1 MNETLFGKYI
11 LKINRQNKFIQEIK
25 IFVEFERYEC
35 ANAAYIDAPMG
46 NTSSSMVNEGLC
58 G

>member
-35 ANAAYIDAPMG
+35 AMLHILMLRWETHPHQW
-46 NTSSSMVNEGLC
+46 
-58 G
+58 